1 MRDIDSLSSK
11 RCEDESISLKIG
23 DVGSILEKVDVS
35 AQTCAPSGRLN
46 SRPPLLH
53 FLPSRFETRT
63 SQTVERLPF
72 KSTSVVGVA
81 QRIYSDISPIPSSF
95 CRVKK
100 CEIWPDFYCAAW
112 NAGGLSWES
121 CPSVCQSVRLYVKRM
136 DFDKT
141 KESSAPILYHMKERL
156 S

>member
-11 RCEDESISLKIG
+11 HCEDESISLKIG

-53 FLPSRFETRT
+53 FLPSRFETRRPT
-63 SQTVERLPF
+63 SQTVERLPV

-100 CEIWPDFYCAAW
+100 VRNLASFLLRFMECRRSIMRK
-112 NAGGLSWES
+112 L
-121 CPSVCQSVRLYVKRM
+121 SVRLYVKRM
-136 DFDKT
+136 DFEKT